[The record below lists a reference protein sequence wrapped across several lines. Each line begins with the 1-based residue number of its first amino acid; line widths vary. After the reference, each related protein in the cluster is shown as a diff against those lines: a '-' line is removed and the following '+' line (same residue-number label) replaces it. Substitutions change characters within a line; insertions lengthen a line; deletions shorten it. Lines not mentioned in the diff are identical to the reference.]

1 MTADDYD
8 AAPGLGN
15 SATGLAAE
23 NAELRLRVQELE
35 ETLHAIH
42 TGDVDALVVNDAIYT
57 LESAHAATE
66 KLRQDVLGQM
76 EDAVFAFD
84 RDGLVMYINA
94 AAERLYGVR
103 ASDVLGQ
110 PRQFIFTEMPG
121 SGAQSAVPADP
132 GALSTLGTVHRMN
145 SGRLID
151 VEAVVSPLLGPLG
164 QPLGSLAVVRDV
176 TQRRRAEHWRNMLA
190 RLPERLRE
198 VGELPAIAAEGA
210 RLLGE
215 TLRVDRA
222 GYASIDA
229 TGELC
234 TIEQDW
240 SAHGLATLAGTWRLG
255 DLASFSEALWRGEPL
270 VVSDTGTPP
279 ARTPQGTLDTQGVG
293 ALLSVPLIEQ
303 GQLVAMV
310 LLHHGGARAWAP
322 EEIDLVREFAERIR
336 SVSERVRSANALAL
350 SEARLRDVNE
360 NLEAAVAARTGE
372 LMAVEEAL
380 RQSQKMEAVGQLT
393 GGIAH
398 DFNNLLGAVSASL
411 QVLKVRM
418 QQGKLEQAERYIAMG
433 QDSVRRAAALTQRL
447 LAFARRQTLDPKAT
461 DLNLLVAGL
470 EELVRRSVGPDVQV
484 ECTQAQGLWTTR
496 VDPSQLENSLLNLC
510 INARDAMLPGGG
522 RLSIATANIAA
533 RDNAVRS
540 QGLPAADYVCLSV
553 TDTGSGMPA
562 ELIEQ
567 IFDPFFTTKPTGQGT
582 GLGLSMVYGFVR
594 QSGGHVRV
602 QSEVGMGT
610 TMRLYLPRH
619 DGQVQEDTAEG
630 PADTVQQGEGET
642 ILVVEDESTIRTL
655 TVEVLK
661 DAGYTVVEAHDG
673 PSALRTLA
681 AMRRVDLLLTDVG
694 LPGGLNGR
702 QVADAA
708 RQDRPELKV
717 LFITGFAQ
725 NAAVGN
731 GLLDAGMEV
740 MTKPFELTA
749 LARKVR
755 DMMDGQ
761 TERTRPAV
769 PQ

>member
-1 MTADDYD
+1 MTANGFDP
-8 AAPGLGN
+8 APSLAGET
-15 SATGLAAE
+15 ALAAE
-23 NAELRLRVQELE
+23 NASLRLRLQELE

-42 TGDVDALVVNDAIYT
+42 TGDVDALVVNNAIYT
-57 LESAHAATE
+57 LESAHAATDQ
-66 KLRQDVLGQM
+66 LRQDVLGQM

-84 RDGLVMYINA
+84 QDGLVMYINA

-103 ASDVLGQ
+103 SSDVLGQ

-121 SGAQSAVPADP
+121 MGEPDVPFAAP
-132 GALSTLGTVHRMN
+132 GALATLGTLHRLN
-145 SGRLID
+145 DGRLID

-164 QPLGSLAVVRDV
+164 RPLGSLAVVRDI
-176 TQRRRAEHWRNMLA
+176 TQRRRAEHWRNLLA

-198 VGELPAIAAEGA
+198 VGDLPGMAQEAA

-215 TLRVDRA
+215 TLRLARVCY
-222 GYASIDA
+222 GTIDD

-234 TIEQDW
+234 TIDQDW
-240 SAHGLATLAGTWRLG
+240 CAHGLATLAGTWRMHDLG
-255 DLASFSEALWRGEPL
+255 SCADGLWHGEPL
-270 VVSDTGTPP
+270 VVADTGADPDRYP
-279 ARTPQGTLDTQGVG
+279 EGTLDTQGVR

-303 GQLVAMV
+303 GKLVAI
-310 LLHHGGARAWAP
+310 LFLHHADARHWTAD
-322 EEIDLVREFAERIR
+322 EIDFVREFAERIR

-360 NLEAAVAARTGE
+360 NLEATVAARTGE

-418 QQGKLEQAERYIAMG
+418 RQGKLDQAERYIGMG
-433 QDSVRRAAALTQRL
+433 QDSVKRAAALTQRL
-447 LAFARRQTLDPKAT
+447 LAFARRQTLDPRAT
-461 DLNLLVAGL
+461 DLNRLVAGL
-470 EELVRRSVGPDVQV
+470 EELVRRTVGPDVQV
-484 ECTQAQGLWTTR
+484 ECTAAEGLWTTR

-522 RLSIATANIAA
+522 HLAIVTANIAA
-533 RDNAVRS
+533 TDSVLRS
-540 QGLPAADYVCLSV
+540 LGLPAADYVCLSV

-602 QSEVGMGT
+602 QSEVGVGT

-619 DGQVQEDTAEG
+619 DGQVLEDAADG

-642 ILVVEDESTIRTL
+642 LLVVEDESTIRTL

-661 DAGYTVVEAHDG
+661 DAGYVVVEAHDG

-681 AMRRVDLLLTDVG
+681 SMRRVDLLITDVG

-761 TERTRPAV
+761 TDRTRPAA
-769 PQ
+769 PP

>member
-1 MTADDYD
+1 MTAD
-8 AAPGLGN
+8 AFEPSLG
-15 SATGLAAE
+15 SEGDLTAE
-23 NAELRLRVQELE
+23 NATLRLRLQELE

-42 TGDVDALVVNDAIYT
+42 TGDVDALVVNNAIYT
-57 LESAHAATE
+57 LESAHAATDQ
-66 KLRQDVLGQM
+66 LRQDVLGQM

-84 RDGLVMYINA
+84 QDGLVMYVNT
-94 AAERLYGVR
+94 AAERLYGVQS
-103 ASDVLGQ
+103 SDVLGQ

-121 SGAQSAVPADP
+121 SGGEDAAVSAP
-132 GALSTLGTVHRMN
+132 GAPLATLGTVHRVN
-145 SGRLID
+145 DGRLID

-164 QPLGSLAVVRDV
+164 RPLGSLAVVRDV
-176 TQRRRAEHWRNMLA
+176 TQRRRAEHWRNLLA

-215 TLRVDRA
+215 ALRVDRA
-222 GYASIDA
+222 CYGSIDA

-234 TIEQDW
+234 TIDQDW
-240 SAHGLATLAGTWRLG
+240 SGHGLATLAGTWRVK
-255 DLASFSEALWRGEPL
+255 DLASFSDVLRRGDPL
-270 VVSDTGTPP
+270 VVADTAADP
-279 ARTPQGTLDTQGVG
+279 ARYPRGTLDTQGVG

-303 GQLVAMV
+303 GQLVAIL
-310 LLHHGGARAWAP
+310 LLHYGGTRQWTL
-322 EEIDLVREFAERIR
+322 EEVDFVHEFAERIR

-418 QQGKLEQAERYIAMG
+418 RQGKLDQAERYIAMG
-433 QDSVRRAAALTQRL
+433 QDSVKRAAALTQRL

-461 DLNLLVAGL
+461 DLNRLVAGL

-484 ECTQAQGLWTTR
+484 ECTAAEGLWTTR

-522 RLSIATANIAA
+522 RLAIATTNIAA
-533 RDNAVRS
+533 TDGMVRS
-540 QGLPAADYVCLSV
+540 QGLPVADYVCLSV

-602 QSEVGMGT
+602 QSEVGVGT

-619 DGQVQEDTAEG
+619 DGQVLEDAAES
-630 PADTVQQGEGET
+630 PADSVQQGDGET

-661 DAGYTVVEAHDG
+661 DAGYVVVEAHDG

-681 AMRRVDLLLTDVG
+681 SMRRVDLLLTDVG

-708 RQDRPELKV
+708 RQDRPQLKV

-761 TERTRPAV
+761 TDRTRAAR
-769 PQ
+769 

>member
-1 MTADDYD
+1 MTANGFDP
-8 AAPGLGN
+8 APGLVGE
-15 SATGLAAE
+15 AALAAE
-23 NAELRLRVQELE
+23 NASLKLRLQELE

-42 TGDVDALVVNDAIYT
+42 TGDVDALVVNNAIYT
-57 LESAHAATE
+57 LESAHAATDQ
-66 KLRQDVLGQM
+66 LRQDVLGQM

-84 RDGLVMYINA
+84 QDGLVMYINA

-103 ASDVLGQ
+103 SSDVLGQ

-121 SGAQSAVPADP
+121 MGEPDVPSAAP
-132 GALSTLGTVHRMN
+132 GALATLGTLHRLN
-145 SGRLID
+145 DGRLID

-164 QPLGSLAVVRDV
+164 RPLGSLAVVRDI
-176 TQRRRAEHWRNMLA
+176 TQRRRAEHWRNLLA

-198 VGELPAIAAEGA
+198 VGDLPGMAQEGA

-215 TLRVDRA
+215 TLRLARVCY
-222 GYASIDA
+222 GTIDDA
-229 TGELC
+229 GELC
-234 TIEQDW
+234 TIDQDW
-240 SAHGLATLAGTWRLG
+240 CIHGLATLAGTWRMHDLG
-255 DLASFSEALWRGEPL
+255 SFADALWHGEPL
-270 VVSDTGTPP
+270 VVADTGADPERYP
-279 ARTPQGTLDTQGVG
+279 EGTLDTQGVR

-303 GQLVAMV
+303 GKLVAI
-310 LLHHGGARAWAP
+310 LFLHHADARHWTAD
-322 EEIDLVREFAERIR
+322 EIDFVREFAERIR

-360 NLEAAVAARTGE
+360 NLEATVAARTGE

-418 QQGKLEQAERYIAMG
+418 RQGKLDQAERYIGMG
-433 QDSVRRAAALTQRL
+433 QDSVKRAAALTQRL
-447 LAFARRQTLDPKAT
+447 LAFARRQTLDPRAT
-461 DLNLLVAGL
+461 DLNRLVAGL
-470 EELVRRSVGPDVQV
+470 EELVRRTVGPDVQV
-484 ECTQAQGLWTTR
+484 ECTAADGLWTTR
-496 VDPSQLENSLLNLC
+496 ADPSQLENSLLNLC

-522 RLSIATANIAA
+522 HLAIVTANIAA
-533 RDNAVRS
+533 TDSVLRS
-540 QGLPAADYVCLSV
+540 LGLPAADYVCLSV

-602 QSEVGMGT
+602 QSEVGVGT

-619 DGQVQEDTAEG
+619 DGQVLEDAADG

-642 ILVVEDESTIRTL
+642 LLVVEDESTIRTL

-661 DAGYTVVEAHDG
+661 DAGYVVVEAHDG

-681 AMRRVDLLLTDVG
+681 SMRRVDLLITDVG

-761 TERTRPAV
+761 TDRTRPAA
-769 PQ
+769 PP

>member
-1 MTADDYD
+1 MTADGFDPT
-8 AAPGLGN
+8 PGLGIQ
-15 SATGLAAE
+15 TDLAAE
-23 NAELRLRVQELE
+23 NATLRLRLQELE

-42 TGDVDALVVNDAIYT
+42 TGDVDALVVNNAIYT
-57 LESAHAATE
+57 LESAHAATDQ
-66 KLRQDVLGQM
+66 LRQDVLGQM

-84 RDGLVMYINA
+84 QDGLVMYINA
-94 AAERLYGVR
+94 AAEQLYGVR
-103 ASDVLGQ
+103 SSDVLGQ
-110 PRQFIFTEMPG
+110 PRQFIFTEMP
-121 SGAQSAVPADP
+121 SLTEPDVPPADP
-132 GALSTLGTVHRMN
+132 GALATLGTLHRLN
-145 SGRLID
+145 DGRLID

-164 QPLGSLAVVRDV
+164 RPLGSLAVVRDI
-176 TQRRRAEHWRNMLA
+176 TQRRRAEHWRNLLA

-198 VGELPAIAAEGA
+198 VGDLPGMAQEGA

-215 TLRVDRA
+215 TLRLARVCY
-222 GYASIDA
+222 GTIDD

-234 TIEQDW
+234 TIDQDW
-240 SAHGLATLAGTWRLG
+240 CIHGLATLAGTWRMHDLG
-255 DLASFSEALWRGEPL
+255 SCADGLWHGEPL
-270 VVSDTGTPP
+270 VVADTGADPD
-279 ARTPQGTLDTQGVG
+279 RYSEGTLDTQGVR

-303 GQLVAMV
+303 GKLVAI
-310 LLHHGGARAWAP
+310 LFLHHADARNWTA
-322 EEIDLVREFAERIR
+322 EEIDFVREFAERIR
-336 SVSERVRSANALAL
+336 SVSERVRSAHALAL

-418 QQGKLEQAERYIAMG
+418 RQGKLDQAERYIGMG
-433 QDSVRRAAALTQRL
+433 QDSVKRAAALTQRL
-447 LAFARRQTLDPKAT
+447 LAFARRQTLDPRAT
-461 DLNLLVAGL
+461 DLNRLVAGL
-470 EELVRRSVGPDVQV
+470 EELVRRTVGPDVQV
-484 ECTQAQGLWTTR
+484 ECTAAEGLWTTR

-522 RLSIATANIAA
+522 HQAIVTANIAA
-533 RDNAVRS
+533 TDSVLRS
-540 QGLPAADYVCLSV
+540 LGLPAADYVCLSV

-602 QSEVGMGT
+602 QSEAGVGT

-619 DGQVQEDTAEG
+619 DGQVLEDAADG

-661 DAGYTVVEAHDG
+661 DAGYVVIEAHDG
-673 PSALRTLA
+673 PSALRTLE
-681 AMRRVDLLLTDVG
+681 AMRRVDLLITDVG

-761 TERTRPAV
+761 TDRTRPAAS
-769 PQ
+769 Q

>member
-1 MTADDYD
+1 MTAH
-8 AAPGLGN
+8 GLDPT
-15 SATGLAAE
+15 TGMDGKADLAAE
-23 NAELRLRVQELE
+23 NAALRLRLQELE

-42 TGDVDALVVNDAIYT
+42 TGDVDALVVNNAIYT
-57 LESAHAATE
+57 LESAHAATDQ
-66 KLRQDVLGQM
+66 LRQDVLGQM

-84 RDGLVMYINA
+84 QDGLVMYVNA

-103 ASDVLGQ
+103 SSDVLSQ

-121 SGAQSAVPADP
+121 MGEPDVLPAAP
-132 GALSTLGTVHRMN
+132 GALATLGTLHRLN
-145 SGRLID
+145 DGRLID

-164 QPLGSLAVVRDV
+164 RPLGSLAVVRDI
-176 TQRRRAEHWRNMLA
+176 TQRRRAEHWRNLLA

-198 VGELPAIAAEGA
+198 VGDPPGIAQEGA
-210 RLLGE
+210 RLLSE
-215 TLRVDRA
+215 ALRVARVCY
-222 GYASIDA
+222 GSIDA

-234 TIEQDW
+234 TIERDW
-240 SAHGLATLAGTWRLG
+240 NGHGLATLAGTWRMHDLG
-255 DLASFSEALWRGEPL
+255 SFADALWRGEPL
-270 VVSDTGTPP
+270 AVTDTGADP
-279 ARTPQGTLDTQGVG
+279 AGYPEGMIDTQGVR

-303 GQLVAMV
+303 GQLVAV
-310 LLHHGGARAWAP
+310 LFLHHADARNWTG
-322 EEIDLVREFAERIR
+322 EEVDFVREFAERIR

-360 NLEAAVAARTGE
+360 NLEATVAARTGE

-418 QQGKLEQAERYIAMG
+418 RQGKLDQAERYIGMG
-433 QDSVRRAAALTQRL
+433 QDSVKRAAALTQRL

-461 DLNLLVAGL
+461 DLNRLVAGL
-470 EELVRRSVGPDVQV
+470 EELVRRTVGPDVQV
-484 ECTQAQGLWTTR
+484 ECTAADDLWTTR

-510 INARDAMLPGGG
+510 INARDAMLPSGG
-522 RLSIATANIAA
+522 RLAIATANIAA
-533 RDNAVRS
+533 TDIGARS
-540 QGLPAADYVCLSV
+540 QGLPAAEYVCLSV

-602 QSEVGMGT
+602 QSEVGVGT

-619 DGQVQEDTAEG
+619 DGQVLDDASDNLSEA
-630 PADTVQQGEGET
+630 VQQGDGET
-642 ILVVEDESTIRTL
+642 ILVVEDENTIRTL

-661 DAGYTVVEAHDG
+661 DAGYLVVEAHDG
-673 PSALRTLA
+673 ASALRTLE
-681 AMRRVDLLLTDVG
+681 AMRRVDLLITDVG

-708 RQDRPELKV
+708 RQDRPHLKV

-761 TERTRPAV
+761 TDRTRPAR
-769 PQ
+769 

>member
-1 MTADDYD
+1 MTASDYRSVPALGGD
-8 AAPGLGN
+8 A
-15 SATGLAAE
+15 SLAAE
-23 NAELRLRVQELE
+23 NAELRLRLQELE

-42 TGDVDALVVNDAIYT
+42 TGDVDALVVNNAIFT
-57 LESAHAATE
+57 LESAHAATDQ
-66 KLRQDVLGQM
+66 LRQDVLGQM

-84 RDGLVMYINA
+84 SDGLVMYVNT

-121 SGAQSAVPADP
+121 SGEQSAVPADP
-132 GALSTLGTVHRMN
+132 GALSTLGTVHRLN

-151 VEAVVSPLLGPLG
+151 VEAVVSPLRGPLG

-176 TQRRRAEHWRNMLA
+176 THRRRAEHWRNMLA

-198 VGELPAIAAEGA
+198 VGALPAIAAEGA

-215 TLRVDRA
+215 TLRVDRVSY
-222 GYASIDA
+222 GSVDA

-234 TIEQDW
+234 TIDQDF
-240 SAHGLATLAGTWRLG
+240 STHGLGTLAGTWRLS
-255 DLASFSEALWRGEPL
+255 DLASASDVLWRGEPL
-270 VVSDTGTPP
+270 AVADTVADP
-279 ARTPQGTLDTQGVG
+279 ARYPQGTLDTQGVG

-303 GQLVAMV
+303 GQLVAI
-310 LLHHGGARAWAP
+310 LFLHHRGTRAWTR

-336 SVSERVRSANALAL
+336 SVSERVRSAHALAL
-350 SEARLRDVNE
+350 SEARLRDANE

-418 QQGKLEQAERYIAMG
+418 QQGKLDQAERYIAMG
-433 QDSVRRAAALTQRL
+433 QDSVKRAAALTQRL

-461 DLNLLVAGL
+461 DLNRLVAGL
-470 EELVRRSVGPDVQV
+470 EELVRRTVGPDVQV
-484 ECTQAQGLWTTR
+484 ECTAAQGLWTTR

-522 RLSIATANIAA
+522 RLAIATANVAA
-533 RDNAVRS
+533 TDSALQS

-602 QSEVGMGT
+602 HSEVGVGT

-619 DGQVQEDTAEG
+619 DGQVQEDAADG

-642 ILVVEDESTIRTL
+642 ILVVEDESTIRAL

-661 DAGYTVVEAHDG
+661 EAGYVVVEAQDG
-673 PSALRTLA
+673 SSALRTLEA
-681 AMRRVDLLLTDVG
+681 VRRVDLLITDVG

-708 RQDRPELKV
+708 RHDRPQLKV

-731 GLLDAGMEV
+731 GLLNAGMEV
-740 MTKPFELTA
+740 MTKPFELTT

-761 TERTRPAV
+761 TERTRPQ
-769 PQ
+769 PPS

>member
-1 MTADDYD
+1 MTAGRVDPTPTLEGET
-8 AAPGLGN
+8 A
-15 SATGLAAE
+15 LAAE
-23 NAELRLRVQELE
+23 NASLRLRLQELE

-42 TGDVDALVVNDAIYT
+42 TGDVDALVVNNAIYT
-57 LESAHAATE
+57 LESAHAATDQ
-66 KLRQDVLGQM
+66 LRQDVLGQM

-84 RDGLVMYINA
+84 QDGLVMYVNA

-103 ASDVLGQ
+103 SSDVLGQ

-121 SGAQSAVPADP
+121 MGEPDVSSVAP
-132 GALSTLGTVHRMN
+132 GALATLGTLHRLN
-145 SGRLID
+145 DGRLID

-164 QPLGSLAVVRDV
+164 RPLGSLAVVRDI
-176 TQRRRAEHWRNMLA
+176 TQRRRAEHWRNLLA

-198 VGELPAIAAEGA
+198 VGDLPGMAQEAA

-215 TLRVDRA
+215 TLRLARVCY
-222 GYASIDA
+222 GTIDA

-234 TIEQDW
+234 TIDQDW
-240 SAHGLATLAGTWRLG
+240 CIHGLATLAGTWRMHDLG
-255 DLASFSEALWRGEPL
+255 SFADALWSGEPL
-270 VVSDTGTPP
+270 VVADTGIDPDRYP
-279 ARTPQGTLDTQGVG
+279 EGTLDTQGVR

-303 GQLVAMV
+303 GKLVAI
-310 LLHHGGARAWAP
+310 LFLHHADARNWTA
-322 EEIDLVREFAERIR
+322 EEIDFVREFAERIR
-336 SVSERVRSANALAL
+336 SVSERVRSAHALAL

-418 QQGKLEQAERYIAMG
+418 RQGKLDQAERYIGMG
-433 QDSVRRAAALTQRL
+433 QDSVKRAAALTQRL
-447 LAFARRQTLDPKAT
+447 LAFARRQTLDPRAT
-461 DLNLLVAGL
+461 DLNRLVAGL
-470 EELVRRSVGPDVQV
+470 EELVRRTVGPDVQV
-484 ECTQAQGLWTTR
+484 ECTAAEGLWTTR

-522 RLSIATANIAA
+522 HLAIVTANIAA
-533 RDNAVRS
+533 TDSMLRS
-540 QGLPAADYVCLSV
+540 LGLPAADYVCLSV

-602 QSEVGMGT
+602 QSEVGVGT

-619 DGQVQEDTAEG
+619 DGQVLEDAADG

-642 ILVVEDESTIRTL
+642 LLVVEDESTIRTL

-661 DAGYTVVEAHDG
+661 DAGYVVVEAHDG
-673 PSALRTLA
+673 PSALRTLQ
-681 AMRRVDLLLTDVG
+681 AMRRVDLLITDVG

-761 TERTRPAV
+761 TDRTRPAA

>member
-1 MTADDYD
+1 MMADGFEPT
-8 AAPGLGN
+8 PGLE
-15 SATGLAAE
+15 SETDLAAD
-23 NAELRLRVQELE
+23 NALLRLRLHELE
-35 ETLHAIH
+35 EALHAIH
-42 TGDVDALVVNDAIYT
+42 TGDVDALVVNNAIYT
-57 LESAHAATE
+57 LESAHAATDQ
-66 KLRQDVLGQM
+66 LRQDVLGQM

-84 RDGLVMYINA
+84 QDGLVMYVNA
-94 AAERLYGVR
+94 AAERLYGVGS
-103 ASDVLGQ
+103 SDVLGQ

-121 SGAQSAVPADP
+121 MGHTDASPAAP
-132 GALSTLGTVHRMN
+132 GALATLGTLHRLN
-145 SGRLID
+145 DGRLID

-164 QPLGSLAVVRDV
+164 RPLGSLAVVRDI
-176 TQRRRAEHWRNMLA
+176 TQRRRAEHWRNLLA

-198 VGELPAIAAEGA
+198 VGDLPGMAREAA
-210 RLLGE
+210 RVMGE
-215 TLRVDRA
+215 TLRMARVCY
-222 GYASIDA
+222 GTIDA

-234 TIEQDW
+234 TIDQDW
-240 SAHGLATLAGTWRLG
+240 CAQGLTTLAGTWRTSDLG
-255 DLASFSEALWRGEPL
+255 SFADALWRGEPM
-270 VVSDTGTPP
+270 VVADTGAAPDGC
-279 ARTPQGTLDTQGVG
+279 PQGTLDTQGVR
-293 ALLSVPLIEQ
+293 ALLSVPLIER
-303 GQLVAMV
+303 GQLVAIL
-310 LLHHGGARAWAP
+310 LLHHADTRNWTG
-322 EEIDLVREFAERIR
+322 EEIDFVREFAERIR
-336 SVSERVRSANALAL
+336 SASERLRSANAQAL

-360 NLEAAVAARTGE
+360 NLEATMAARTGE
-372 LMAVEEAL
+372 LKAVEEAL

-418 QQGKLEQAERYIAMG
+418 RQGKLDQAERYINMG
-433 QDSVRRAAALTQRL
+433 QDSVKRAAALTLRL
-447 LAFARRQTLDPKAT
+447 LAFARRQTLDPRAT
-461 DLNLLVAGL
+461 DLNRLVAGL
-470 EELVRRSVGPDVQV
+470 EELVHRTVGPGVHV
-484 ECTQAQGLWTTR
+484 ECTAGVGLWTTR

-510 INARDAMLPGGG
+510 INARDAMPPGGG
-522 RLSIATANIAA
+522 HLAIATANITAT
-533 RDNAVRS
+533 DSVLCS
-540 QGLPAADYVCLSV
+540 LGLPSADYVCLSV

-562 ELIEQ
+562 DLIEQ

-602 QSEVGMGT
+602 QSEVGVGT
-610 TMRLYLPRH
+610 TMRLYLPRQ
-619 DGQVQEDTAEG
+619 DGQVLEDAGDG
-630 PADTVQQGEGET
+630 PGDTVQQGEGET
-642 ILVVEDESTIRTL
+642 ILVVEDENTIRTL
-655 TVEVLK
+655 TLEVLK
-661 DAGYTVVEAHDG
+661 DAGYVVAEAHDG

-681 AMRRVDLLLTDVG
+681 SMRRVDLLITDVG

-708 RQDRPELKV
+708 RQDRPQLKV

-761 TERTRPAV
+761 TDRTRPAAL
-769 PQ
+769 P

>member
-1 MTADDYD
+1 MTADGFDPT
-8 AAPGLGN
+8 PGLGGQ
-15 SATGLAAE
+15 TDLAAE
-23 NAELRLRVQELE
+23 NATLRLRLQELE

-42 TGDVDALVVNDAIYT
+42 TGDVDALVVNNAIYT
-57 LESAHAATE
+57 LESAHAATDQ
-66 KLRQDVLGQM
+66 LRQDVLGQM

-84 RDGLVMYINA
+84 QEGLVMYINA
-94 AAERLYGVR
+94 AAEQLYGVR
-103 ASDVLGQ
+103 SSDVLGQ
-110 PRQFIFTEMPG
+110 PRQFICTEMPG
-121 SGAQSAVPADP
+121 LTEPDVPPADP
-132 GALSTLGTVHRMN
+132 GALATLGTLHRLN
-145 SGRLID
+145 DGRLID

-164 QPLGSLAVVRDV
+164 RPLGSLAVVRDI
-176 TQRRRAEHWRNMLA
+176 TQRRRAEHWRNLLA

-198 VGELPAIAAEGA
+198 VGDLPGMAREAA

-215 TLRVDRA
+215 TLRLARVCY
-222 GYASIDA
+222 GTIDG

-234 TIEQDW
+234 TIDQDW
-240 SAHGLATLAGTWRLG
+240 CVHGLATLAGTWRMHDLG
-255 DLASFSEALWRGEPL
+255 SVADGLWRGEPL
-270 VVSDTGTPP
+270 VVADTGADPDRYP
-279 ARTPQGTLDTQGVG
+279 EGTLDTQGVR
-293 ALLSVPLIEQ
+293 ALLSLPLIEQ
-303 GQLVAMV
+303 GKLVAI
-310 LLHHGGARAWAP
+310 LFLHHADARHWSS
-322 EEIDLVREFAERIR
+322 EEIDFVREFAERIR

-350 SEARLRDVNE
+350 SESRLRDVNE

-418 QQGKLEQAERYIAMG
+418 RQGKLDQAERYIAMG
-433 QDSVRRAAALTQRL
+433 QDSVKRAAALTQRL
-447 LAFARRQTLDPKAT
+447 LAFARRQTLDPRAT
-461 DLNLLVAGL
+461 DLNRLVAGL

-484 ECTQAQGLWTTR
+484 ECTAAEGLWTTR

-522 RLSIATANIAA
+522 HLSIATANIAA
-533 RDNAVRS
+533 TDDVLRS
-540 QGLPAADYVCLSV
+540 LGLPAADYVCLSV

-594 QSGGHVRV
+594 QSGVHVRV
-602 QSEVGMGT
+602 QSEVGVGT

-619 DGQVQEDTAEG
+619 DGQVLEDAADGT
-630 PADTVQQGEGET
+630 ADTVQQGEGET

-661 DAGYTVVEAHDG
+661 DAGYLVVEAHDG
-673 PSALRTLA
+673 ASALRTLQ
-681 AMRRVDLLLTDVG
+681 AMRRVDLLITDVG

-708 RQDRPELKV
+708 RQERPQLKV

-761 TERTRPAV
+761 TDRTRAGGPG
-769 PQ
+769 

>member
-1 MTADDYD
+1 MTANGFDP
-8 AAPGLGN
+8 APSLAGET
-15 SATGLAAE
+15 ALAAE
-23 NAELRLRVQELE
+23 NASLRLRLQELE

-42 TGDVDALVVNDAIYT
+42 TGDVDALVVNNAIYT
-57 LESAHAATE
+57 LESAHAATDQ
-66 KLRQDVLGQM
+66 LRQDVLGQM

-84 RDGLVMYINA
+84 QDGLVMYINA

-103 ASDVLGQ
+103 SSDVLGQ

-121 SGAQSAVPADP
+121 MGEPDVSPAAP
-132 GALSTLGTVHRMN
+132 GALATLGTLHRLN
-145 SGRLID
+145 DGRLID

-164 QPLGSLAVVRDV
+164 RPLGSLAVVRDI
-176 TQRRRAEHWRNMLA
+176 TQRRRAEHWRNLLA

-198 VGELPAIAAEGA
+198 VGDLPGMAQEGA

-215 TLRVDRA
+215 TLRLARVCY
-222 GYASIDA
+222 GTIDD

-234 TIEQDW
+234 TIDQDW
-240 SAHGLATLAGTWRLG
+240 CAHGLATLAGTWRMHDLG
-255 DLASFSEALWRGEPL
+255 SCADGLWHGEPL
-270 VVSDTGTPP
+270 VVADTGADPERYP
-279 ARTPQGTLDTQGVG
+279 EGTLDTQGVR

-303 GQLVAMV
+303 GKLVAI
-310 LLHHGGARAWAP
+310 LFLHHADARHWTAD
-322 EEIDLVREFAERIR
+322 EIDFVREFAERIR
-336 SVSERVRSANALAL
+336 SVCERVRSANALAL

-360 NLEAAVAARTGE
+360 NLEATVAARTGE

-418 QQGKLEQAERYIAMG
+418 RQGKLDQAERYIGMG
-433 QDSVRRAAALTQRL
+433 QDSVKRAAALTQRL
-447 LAFARRQTLDPKAT
+447 LAFARRQTLDPRAT
-461 DLNLLVAGL
+461 DLNRLVAGL
-470 EELVRRSVGPDVQV
+470 EELVRRTVGPDVQV
-484 ECTQAQGLWTTR
+484 ECTAAEGLWTTR

-522 RLSIATANIAA
+522 HLAIVTANIAA
-533 RDNAVRS
+533 TDTVLRS
-540 QGLPAADYVCLSV
+540 LGLPAADYVCLSV

-602 QSEVGMGT
+602 QSEVGVGT

-619 DGQVQEDTAEG
+619 DGQVLEDAADG

-642 ILVVEDESTIRTL
+642 LLVVEDESTIRTL

-661 DAGYTVVEAHDG
+661 DADYVVVEAHDG
-673 PSALRTLA
+673 PSALRTLQ
-681 AMRRVDLLLTDVG
+681 AMRRVDLLITDVG

-761 TERTRPAV
+761 TDRTRPAA

>member
-1 MTADDYD
+1 MTADGFDPT
-8 AAPGLGN
+8 PGLGIQ
-15 SATGLAAE
+15 TDLAAE
-23 NAELRLRVQELE
+23 NATLRLRLQELE

-42 TGDVDALVVNDAIYT
+42 TGDVDALVVNNAIYT
-57 LESAHAATE
+57 LESAHAATDQ
-66 KLRQDVLGQM
+66 LRQDVLGQM

-84 RDGLVMYINA
+84 QDGLVMYINA
-94 AAERLYGVR
+94 AAEQLYGVR
-103 ASDVLGQ
+103 SSDVLGQ

-121 SGAQSAVPADP
+121 LGEPDVPPADP
-132 GALSTLGTVHRMN
+132 GALATLGTLHRLN
-145 SGRLID
+145 DGRLID

-164 QPLGSLAVVRDV
+164 RPLGSLAVVRDI
-176 TQRRRAEHWRNMLA
+176 TQRRRAEHWRNLLA

-198 VGELPAIAAEGA
+198 VGDLPGMAREAA

-215 TLRVDRA
+215 TLRLARVCY
-222 GYASIDA
+222 GTIDG

-234 TIEQDW
+234 TIDQDW
-240 SAHGLATLAGTWRLG
+240 CVHGLATLAGTWRMHDLG
-255 DLASFSEALWRGEPL
+255 SVADGLWQGEPL
-270 VVSDTGTPP
+270 VVADTGADPDRYP
-279 ARTPQGTLDTQGVG
+279 EGTLDTQGVR
-293 ALLSVPLIEQ
+293 ALLSLPLIEQ
-303 GQLVAMV
+303 GKLVAI
-310 LLHHGGARAWAP
+310 LFLHHADARHWSS
-322 EEIDLVREFAERIR
+322 EEIDFVREFAERIR

-350 SEARLRDVNE
+350 SEARLRDANE

-418 QQGKLEQAERYIAMG
+418 RQGKLDQAERYIAMG
-433 QDSVRRAAALTQRL
+433 QDSVKRAAALTQRL
-447 LAFARRQTLDPKAT
+447 LAFARRQTLDPRAT
-461 DLNLLVAGL
+461 DLNRLVAGL

-484 ECTQAQGLWTTR
+484 ECTAAEDLWTTR

-522 RLSIATANIAA
+522 NLSIATANIAA
-533 RDNAVRS
+533 TNDVLRS
-540 QGLPAADYVCLSV
+540 LGLPAADYVCLSV

-602 QSEVGMGT
+602 QSEVGVGT

-619 DGQVQEDTAEG
+619 DGQVLEDAADGT
-630 PADTVQQGEGET
+630 ADTVQQGEGET
-642 ILVVEDESTIRTL
+642 LLVVEDESTIRTL

-661 DAGYTVVEAHDG
+661 DAGYLVVEAHDG
-673 PSALRTLA
+673 ASALRTLQ
-681 AMRRVDLLLTDVG
+681 AMRRVDLLITDVG

-761 TERTRPAV
+761 TDRTRAGGPG
-769 PQ
+769 